1 MKPSAFKTSKPVL
14 TCGAFC
20 LLFLSSNLCAYA
32 DKKSAQDQ
40 VAVVPFTIEA
50 QPFEKTPNR
59 TDQDDEIRRLQEEAA
74 KQAERSLKEHGLAGN
89 IESAATAQAAK
100 SPLVLSGV
108 VHLAVS
114 LPSRVYGMACYL
126 HSGPFITVIE
136 TLQHPDG
143 TVIATGTSTLGWKGC
158 WWITA
163 GKSSHIIPVDK
174 VLADFVR
181 KAVDRATRNVF
192 KNVAAKTDI
201 PPSSVPRA
209 M

>member
-1 MKPSAFKTSKPVL
+1 MKSSAFNVSRPAL
-14 TCGAFC
+14 TYSAVC
-20 LLFLSSNLCAYA
+20 LLFLSSNLCANA
-32 DKKSAQDQ
+32 DKKPAYER
-40 VAVVPFTIEA
+40 VAVVPFAIEA
-50 QPFEKTPNR
+50 QPFERTPNR

-89 IESAATAQAAK
+89 MESAATAQAAK

-108 VHLAVS
+108 IRLAVS
-114 LPSRVYGMACYL
+114 LPSRIYGMAGYQR
-126 HSGPFITVIE
+126 SGPFITVTE
-136 TLQHPDG
+136 TLQRSDG
-143 TVIATGTSTLGWKGC
+143 TVAATGSSTLGWRGC

-163 GKSSHIIPVDK
+163 GKSSHVIPVDT

-192 KNVAAKTDI
+192 KNVATKTDI
-201 PPSSVPRA
+201 LPSSVPQA